1 MNWQCHP
8 DQPHLNRRTVLVAAG
23 IGVAGL
29 VAAACGTGSD
39 DDKKDAGPKKPKVS
53 VAYTPDLASPDAPNP
68 TDEFSVKASKGTF
81 NPDVKLLNPQGVAVK
96 GELSDDRTTYTI
108 TEPLGYGAT
117 YTAKRN
123 ERIAV
128 IACGY
133 ADGYPRLLSCGKG
146 IVEIK
151 GMPCPVLGRVCMD
164 QIMVDVSAL
173 PDVQEGDEA
182 ILWGG
187 EVSDSAETIAH
198 KTDTISY
205 EVLCGVSRRVPRV
218 YLENGGI
225 KAVEDWIL

>member
-1 MNWQCHP
+1 MSTTLVKPAEVERKWYLLDAAGKSLGH
-8 DQPHLNRRTVLVAAG
+8 VAAE
-23 IGVAGL
+23 
-29 VAAACGTGSD
+29 AAVLLRG
-39 DDKKDAGPKKPKVS
+39 KQKVD
-53 VAYTPDLASPDAPNP
+53 YTPNVDC
-68 TDEFSVKASKGTF
+68 
-81 NPDVKLLNPQGVAVK
+81 
-96 GELSDDRTTYTI
+96 GE
-108 TEPLGYGAT
+108 
-117 YTAKRN
+117 
-123 ERIAV
+123 
-128 IACGY
+128 
-133 ADGYPRLLSCGKG
+133 G